1 MTLVLAHRGSRLRES
16 ENTISAFA
24 RAVSEG
30 ADGVELDVQC
40 TADGE
45 LVVTHDTRIGGSRV
59 AELTLVELRRGLP
72 AAPVLAECLDALV
85 GHLVNVEIKHEPQA
99 LLGPDDDA
107 GERIVGLLAE
117 LLASRAAFATGDRV
131 VVSCFDLRV
140 VDRAAALPDA
150 PETAFLSTVGLDPFD
165 ALAIAADHGHRGL
178 HPDVGLLRG
187 DVATRLIERA
197 HGLGLAVRPWTVN
210 DPTELARLA
219 ALGVDA
225 VISDDPVAARAA
237 LGT

>member
-1 MTLVLAHRGSRLRES
+1 LRES
-16 ENTISAFA
+16 ENTVSAFA

-45 LVVTHDTRIGGSRV
+45 LVVTHDTRIRGSRV
-59 AELTLVELRRGLP
+59 AELTVAELRRELP
-72 AAPVLAECLDALV
+72 AAPVLAECLDVLV
-85 GHLVNVEIKHEPQA
+85 GHLVNVEIKHEPPA

-107 GERIVGLLAE
+107 GERIVGLLAD
-117 LLASRAAFATGDRV
+117 LLAARQGGRVVDRV

-140 VDRAAALPDA
+140 VDRVAALPGA
-150 PETAFLSTVGLDPFD
+150 PETAFLSTVGLDPLD
-165 ALAIAADHGHRGL
+165 ALGIAADHGHRGL
-178 HPDVGLLRG
+178 HPDVGLLGGR
-187 DVATRLIERA
+187 VAARLVERA
-197 HGLGLAVRPWTVN
+197 RGLGLAVRPWTVN
-210 DPTELARLA
+210 DPTEVARLA

-237 LGT
+237 LGS